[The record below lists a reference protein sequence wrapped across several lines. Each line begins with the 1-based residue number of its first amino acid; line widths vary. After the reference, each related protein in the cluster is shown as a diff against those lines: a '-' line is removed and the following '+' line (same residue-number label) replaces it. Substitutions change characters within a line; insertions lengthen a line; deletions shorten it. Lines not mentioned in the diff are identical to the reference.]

1 MRTSLKESR
10 TSKHR
15 IIECLP
21 YLKKHAMKNYVKEEA
36 TDLDEDE
43 VEAKKD
49 LVKTKMSISTS
60 IGSHRY
66 RPWRIPRICLIQWTI
81 CTKISLETQLKE
93 CEENIQWL
101 LHKKTSYQGAIRSRW
116 SRQWQRSRSINYNF
130 EWFSKSSRESC
141 PSRNITYE

>member
-1 MRTSLKESR
+1 MKESR
-10 TSKHR
+10 TSKHG

-49 LVKTKMSISTS
+49 LVKTNMSISAS

-66 RPWRIPRICLIQWTI
+66 HP
-81 CTKISLETQLKE
+81 
-93 CEENIQWL
+93 
-101 LHKKTSYQGAIRSRW
+101 
-116 SRQWQRSRSINYNF
+116 
-130 EWFSKSSRESC
+130 
-141 PSRNITYE
+141 

>member
-1 MRTSLKESR
+1 MKELR
-10 TSKHR
+10 NSKHG

-49 LVKTKMSISTS
+49 LVKTKMSISAS

-66 RPWRIPRICLIQWTI
+66 HP
-81 CTKISLETQLKE
+81 
-93 CEENIQWL
+93 
-101 LHKKTSYQGAIRSRW
+101 
-116 SRQWQRSRSINYNF
+116 
-130 EWFSKSSRESC
+130 
-141 PSRNITYE
+141 